1 MKSKHVKVVVRT
13 RPTSDFAND
22 ILQISPETNVNG
34 IKIYMI
40 NIFILF
46 TTKKFF

>member
-22 ILQISPETNVNG
+22 ILKISPETNV
-34 IKIYMI
+34 IDLK
-40 NIFILF
+40 LC
-46 TTKKFF
+46 